1 MVISLRDGGDDIFH
15 FLSSLG
21 KRNDSFLAAKP
32 PPVIYKQLGRQN
44 HSVNISEPFPATI
57 SLKYNVYVTCW
68 VMGHNEKP
76 YMNFINVSEVGGTLY

>member
-57 SLKYNVYVTCW
+57 SLKYNAYVTC
-68 VMGHNEKP
+68 
-76 YMNFINVSEVGGTLY
+76 